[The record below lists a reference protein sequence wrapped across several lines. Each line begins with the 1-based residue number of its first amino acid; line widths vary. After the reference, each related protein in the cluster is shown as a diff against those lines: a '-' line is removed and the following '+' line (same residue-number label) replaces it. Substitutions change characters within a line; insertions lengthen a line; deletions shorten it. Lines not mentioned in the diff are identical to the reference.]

1 MLCLFKVNSSVGMS
15 LDNYMWRV
23 FNLSHK
29 KKALGRTVNMTKW
42 DQNIIKSIFYS
53 LINENIGFIAVII
66 HLKLLNYISWLYLE
80 FIIHTV
86 QYVYIIPT
94 TSLYNTWHWTS
105 DVIWGYKSLL
115 SKSKLCLWYS
125 LRVSCRHV
133 WSRLSSSVSVW
144 QQGVVWP
151 CEWSLYL
158 PGGMDW
164 DLLWEA

>member
-1 MLCLFKVNSSVGMS
+1 MLCLSRVNSPVGMS
-15 LDNYMWRV
+15 LDNYMWCV

-29 KKALGRTVNMTKW
+29 KGTGQNSKHEQVRPKHHQVYFLLSNKW
-42 DQNIIKSIFYS
+42 KHRLYS
-53 LINENIGFIAVII
+53 CHNSFKVI
-66 HLKLLNYISWLYLE
+66 NYISWLYLE

-86 QYVYIIPT
+86 QCVHIIPT
-94 TSLYNTWHWTS
+94 TSLYKTWHWTS

-125 LRVSCRHV
+125 LRVSCRYV

-144 QQGVVWP
+144 QQGVVRP
-151 CEWSLYL
+151 CERSLYL

-164 DLLWEA
+164 DLLWKA